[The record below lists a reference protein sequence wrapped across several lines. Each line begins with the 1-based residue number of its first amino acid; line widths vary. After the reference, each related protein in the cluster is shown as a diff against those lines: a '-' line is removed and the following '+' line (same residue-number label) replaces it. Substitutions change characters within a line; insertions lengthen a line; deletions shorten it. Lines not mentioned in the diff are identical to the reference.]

1 MLILNMAKFQ
11 KVRSVN
17 VQLINVRQALGFRWL
32 FLALYDVKGKRIA
45 LINLVLLNNKYILNN
60 NGTNIIVII

>member
-17 VQLINVRQALGFRWL
+17 VQLINVRQALGFRRL

-45 LINLVLLNNKYILNN
+45 LINLLLLNNKYILNN
-60 NGTNIIVII
+60 NELTLLL